1 MSSPPPATPPS
12 PTPSGNSARPAAGPA
27 AAPVSTVLNGR
38 YRLLAIVASGG
49 MATVY
54 KAQDTQLNRM
64 VAVKILRDR
73 YARDPEFVQRFNE
86 EAQAAANLNH
96 PNIVTIF
103 DVGQDKTNGTE
114 RHYIVME
121 FLEGHDLKQTIRER
135 QISGERF
142 DVEEAVQIVRQIC
155 EGVGYAHKRGLVHC
169 DMKPQNVILS
179 PDGHAEVADF
189 GIARAYTATLNQKD
203 EVVWGTPQYFSPEQ
217 ATGTVPT
224 PASDVYS
231 IGIMLYEMLA
241 GKLPFEGKDP
251 HDFAKQHMTAEPR
264 PLHQMNAN
272 VSLQL
277 EAIVRRAMSKQPQQR
292 YVDADQFARVLAAYQ
307 LQGEEQT
314 LGQPPVRPSPQ
325 TTAATQRTA
334 PTIPQQNPRP
344 ISQLNTRQTG
354 VASPKDATLRSERMP
369 TSATNYGTNTGIGT
383 AYPPPPDPNTRTVE
397 APEGLSIT
405 VLLLGALAL
414 LCLLGLVP
422 LYLRVYNIYLGPDSQ
437 RAVFPT
443 PVANQTTPAAGA
455 TTGPIVVDPS
465 GKTNL
470 NVPQLVGK
478 SIQNAQRELIGM
490 GLLLSVTQQITDSA
504 VTEAVISRQIT
515 APDTKLAPGS
525 QVLVEAKVPPA
536 SEPVP
541 NDLVGKTADLVT
553 DTLRGKGWTVFISPT
568 LSFQPEN
575 LILSTDPP
583 AGFPLS
589 VSGTLT
595 LTVSSGGRVDLN
607 TTLQNVVLES
617 AKFDSEFYVPGQTI
631 QFDVVWRVTKR
642 FGRDYAVGWYLFAG
656 KDLVGQ
662 GEDRAPHDHGTSFP
676 TRDWRAGN
684 IINDSYELKI
694 SPDLP
699 RGRYSVVILL
709 YTGNERLP
717 VINPGNAVTGNDSI
731 VLRQIEVR

>member
-1 MSSPPPATPPS
+1 M
-12 PTPSGNSARPAAGPA
+12 
-27 AAPVSTVLNGR
+27 LNGR

-64 VAVKILRDR
+64 VAIKMLRDR

-103 DVGQDKTNGTE
+103 DVGQDKANGTE

-121 FLEGHDLKQTIRER
+121 FLEGHDLKQTIREH
-135 QISGERF
+135 QINGQRF
-142 DVEEAVQIVRQIC
+142 EVEDVVKIIRQIC

-169 DMKPQNVILS
+169 DMKPQNVIIS

-189 GIARAYTATLNQKD
+189 GIARAYTATLNQRD

-241 GKLPFEGKDP
+241 GKLPFDGKDP
-251 HDFAKQHMTAEPR
+251 HDLAKQHMTTEPR
-264 PLHQMNAN
+264 PLHQVNPN
-272 VSLQL
+272 VTLQL
-277 EAIVRRAMSKQPQQR
+277 EAIVRRAMSKQAQQR

-314 LGQPPVRPSPQ
+314 LGQPPVRPPAQ
-325 TTAATQRTA
+325 TTAPTQRTA
-334 PTIPQQNPRP
+334 PTVPQHNPRP
-344 ISQLNTRQTG
+344 ISQANTRQTG
-354 VASPKDATLRSERMP
+354 VASPTDPTVRSERMP
-369 TSATNYGTNTGIGT
+369 TGATSMGTNTGMGT
-383 AYPPPPDPNTRTVE
+383 AYPPPANQNTQAIET
-397 APEGLSIT
+397 PEGMSIT

-422 LYLRVYNIYLGPDSQ
+422 LYMRVYNVYLGPDSQ
-437 RAVFPT
+437 KVAFPT
-443 PVANQTTPAAGA
+443 PSANQPAVGTNATPA
-455 TTGPIVVDPS
+455 PIVVNPN
-465 GKTNL
+465 GETNL
-470 NVPQLVGK
+470 VVPQLVGK
-478 SIQNAQRELIGM
+478 SVAVAQREMAGM
-490 GLLLSVTQQITDSA
+490 GLVLSVTQQITDSG
-504 VTEAVISRQIT
+504 VTEAIIARQIT
-515 APDTKLAPGS
+515 APETKLAPGS
-525 QVLVEAKVPPA
+525 QVQVEAKVPPA
-536 SEPVP
+536 SELVP
-541 NDLVGKTADLVT
+541 NELVGKTVDLVT
-553 DTLRGKGWTVFISPT
+553 ATLRSKGWTVFISPT
-568 LSFQPEN
+568 LSFEPEN

-583 AGFPLS
+583 SGLPLS

-617 AKFDSEFYVPGQTI
+617 AKFDSDFYGPGQTI
-631 QFDVVWRVTKR
+631 QFEVVWRVTRR
-642 FGRDYAVGWYLFAG
+642 FSRDYQVGWYLLNGDG
-656 KDLVGQ
+656 KTISQ
-662 GEDRAPHDHGTSFP
+662 GEDRAPRDRGVPFP

-684 IINDSYELKI
+684 IVNDSYELRI
-694 SPDLP
+694 PNDLL
-699 RGRYSVVILL
+699 RGRYSVLILL
-709 YTGNERLP
+709 YSGGERLP
-717 VINPGNAVTGNDSI
+717 ITNSGNAVTGNDAI
-731 VLRQIEVR
+731 ILRQIEVR